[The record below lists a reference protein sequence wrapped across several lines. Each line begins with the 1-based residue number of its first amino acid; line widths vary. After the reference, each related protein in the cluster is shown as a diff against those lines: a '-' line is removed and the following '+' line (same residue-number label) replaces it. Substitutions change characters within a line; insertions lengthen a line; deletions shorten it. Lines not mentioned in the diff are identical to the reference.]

1 MAPLKS
7 STRPSPSKPRLPCYV
22 CTVPLLQPSAQSR
35 QQWLIP
41 GRAASA
47 ASNFYV
53 DRGIPIISIPPRPDQ
68 AGDRARVSRAK
79 SEQFTFRARFI
90 ARPPSELHHVAA
102 HDGRTDADGRT
113 ETLYPARTDGTM
125 DAAEAHRRAVVL
137 ILRAAAG
144 RPPSGTPADTRASR
158 NERVASCVS

>member
-1 MAPLKS
+1 MLSTQSELLWDEPGPRGTYKMAPLKS

-68 AGDRARVSRAK
+68 ASDRARVSRAK

-102 HDGRTDADGRT
+102 HDGRTDGRADRNIISRAHGRN
-113 ETLYPARTDGTM
+113 
-125 DAAEAHRRAVVL
+125 H
-137 ILRAAAG
+137 G
-144 RPPSGTPADTRASR
+144 RGGGPPPRCGANTPGRGL
-158 NERVASCVS
+158 EE